1 MDELLTTFFLKLKK
15 SAKISYYKPRHE
27 LLTTY
32 YIKKIIN
39 GDAL

>member
-1 MDELLTTFFLKLKK
+1 MDELLTTFFL
-15 SAKISYYKPRHE
+15 AKISYYKPRHE